1 MPRYVTFHNISCM
14 TRQGAQDLGRRMTSD
29 HDSGFQRFLVSLTSG
44 HMIAEFEVASREV
57 LEAWLKKSNMH
68 YEWMA
73 RMDLEATLDGSR
85 DL

>member
-29 HDSGFQRFLVSLTSG
+29 HNSGFQRFQVSLISG
-44 HMIAEFEVASREV
+44 HMIAEFEAASRED
-57 LEAWLKKSNMH
+57 LEKWLKKCNMH
-68 YEWMA
+68 FEWMA
-73 RMDLEATLDGSR
+73 RMDLEATQDGSR